1 MNIWPLVRLGMILAG
16 LLGGGFFIYSG
27 STSEVIDPEAEALKA
42 GKNNAYIL
50 QTAKPLPEGRSPL
63 ASPLSLEHQFGRAE
77 LIGKPV
83 KHISKNP
90 LEALSFDRQWD
101 FNLDLEPP
109 EPSSDLPPAQA
120 TDEVMEPEP
129 EEIVEREPIA
139 DMSDL
144 PEDVQRRAKNAKAIS
159 EEAYTLYFDGMD
171 LMQESAAKRH
181 EANVMLRDAVEKFK
195 KARDVLRDAMRN
207 VPNHAV
213 LMEMM
218 RDIKAGMYAAN
229 KRRTE

>member
-1 MNIWPLVRLGMILAG
+1 MILVG
-16 LLGGGFFIYSG
+16 LLGGGVFLYLG
-27 STSEVIDPEAEALKA
+27 STSEVIDPEVEQQEAE
-42 GKNNAYIL
+42 KNNAYIL

-77 LIGKPV
+77 LTGQQV

-120 TDEVMEPEP
+120 TDEIMEPEP
-129 EEIVEREPIA
+129 EEIVKREPIA

-144 PEDVQRRAKNAKAIS
+144 PEDVQRRAASVKAIS
-159 EEAYTLYFDGMD
+159 EEAYELYFKGMD
-171 LMQESAAKRH
+171 LMQSSASSRD
-181 EANVMLRDAVEKFK
+181 EANSLLREAVEKFK

-207 VPNHAV
+207 VSNHAL

-218 RDIKAGMYAAN
+218 RDIKAGLYAAN
-229 KRRTE
+229 KYRTE